1 VLAQLPRRTEFG
13 SEQTLAVA
21 QRDDRWPAVR
31 TPALPNGRVGW
42 IRADPAL
49 LLHEPWTREV
59 DLSRRRLV
67 ARHEG
72 TRRFSIPVAIGAPGT
87 PTPTGRFGVTDR
99 LKMSGTT

>member
-21 QRDDRWPAVR
+21 QRDDRC
-31 TPALPNGRVGW
+31 
-42 IRADPAL
+42 
-49 LLHEPWTREV
+49 
-59 DLSRRRLV
+59 LV